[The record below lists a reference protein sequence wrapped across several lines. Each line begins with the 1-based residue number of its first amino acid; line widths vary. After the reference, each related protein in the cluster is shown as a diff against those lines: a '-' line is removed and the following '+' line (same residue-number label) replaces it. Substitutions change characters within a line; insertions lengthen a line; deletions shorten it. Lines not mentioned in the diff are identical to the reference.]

1 MQPLS
6 SIGLFKQHM
15 THALGA
21 LRTRREVLLTTMEV
35 FVHEPLLD
43 WIKPAAERQKLAPEL
58 G

>member
-1 MQPLS
+1 
-6 SIGLFKQHM
+6 M